1 MARRLR
7 SFRGQGCE
15 QVMVGRVANQRAI
28 EKGCDFGYALAAN
41 SCEGVTGVDACTVTA
56 LGSITAFAASEPRRS
71 SRNAVGFFGSGR
83 PAGRPAGLD
92 HPAYFEPAIFSC
104 QPFSAVDESDPKY
117 SNFNCQRPRLVQMQF
132 IFMCESFPLNH
143 RYNGVSITRRGV
155 IQTPFTC
162 FSQRSC
168 RISWSRTNQS
178 WLLTNRPW
186 CCILS
191 DKELDA

>member
-83 PAGRPAGLD
+83 PAGRP
-92 HPAYFEPAIFSC
+92 
-104 QPFSAVDESDPKY
+104 DPKKPTAL
-117 SNFNCQRPRLVQMQF
+117 RDD
-132 IFMCESFPLNH
+132 
-143 RYNGVSITRRGV
+143 RRGSEAAKAV
-155 IQTPFTC
+155 IDPRAVTVHASTPVTP
-162 FSQRSC
+162 SQ
-168 RISWSRTNQS
+168 
-178 WLLTNRPW
+178 
-186 CCILS
+186 
-191 DKELDA
+191 ELAARA

>member
-7 SFRGQGCE
+7 SFRDQGCE
-15 QVMVGRVANQRAI
+15 WVMVGRVANQRAI

-117 SNFNCQRPRLVQMQF
+117 SNFNCQRPRLVQMQ
-132 IFMCESFPLNH
+132 IISVWESFYPSNRKQACSSLSYWLSKINSHFFH
-143 RYNGVSITRRGV
+143 RTVGS
-155 IQTPFTC
+155 
-162 FSQRSC
+162 
-168 RISWSRTNQS
+168 
-178 WLLTNRPW
+178 
-186 CCILS
+186 
-191 DKELDA
+191 K